1 MALLSKNRLSKFM
14 LGHLLDLP
22 TGSDHLK
29 DRVIHALGHIAM
41 MTTKRDLDAGWNE
54 TKKKAVKQHPDK
66 FILDGRNA
74 LHWNDGTIKVLDK
87 KITAANFKKLNEL
100 AELEGCNV
108 NKMVTKLISVYKKQ
122 KK

>member
-1 MALLSKNRLSKFM
+1 MAFIPKSMLSQFM
-14 LGHLLDLP
+14 LEHLLKLP
-22 TGSDHLK
+22 EGVTPLK
-29 DRVIHALGHIAM
+29 ENVILQLGNIAAVCSV
-41 MTTKRDLDAGWNE
+41 RDLGMAWNE

-66 FILDGRNA
+66 FILDGRGA

-100 AELEGCNV
+100 AEAEGVNV
-108 NKMVTKLISVYKKQ
+108 NKMVTKLISFYKKQ